1 VLVVSTIV
9 PRGVG
14 ACSNVVEFYYP
25 EEIQLFEPE
34 FIAAHQKAYDETA
47 VEDEEICQ
55 RMNDGRKLLWREGRD
70 EQGPYQ
76 SPMEDGLVHFHEYVQ
91 RELSKSAT

>member
-1 VLVVSTIV
+1 
-9 PRGVG
+9 
-14 ACSNVVEFYYP
+14 
-25 EEIQLFEPE
+25 
-34 FIAAHQKAYDETA
+34 
-47 VEDEEICQ
+47 
-55 RMNDGRKLLWREGRD
+55 LWREGRD